1 MYPSTLLFAPVESN
15 MVYLPKPKQR
25 RTFGFSLEP
34 ELADRI
40 DAFEP
45 KRGRRSQ
52 FIADTI
58 ELGLERRF
66 GPNWRDM
73 ADQLRAAQASE
84 TTVAS

>member
-1 MYPSTLLFAPVESN
+1 MWTLLTVPVESL
-15 MVYLPKPKQR
+15 MVYHPKPRQR
-25 RTFGFSLEP
+25 RTFGFSIEP

-52 FIADTI
+52 FISDTI

-66 GPNWRDM
+66 GPNWREM
-73 ADQLRAAQASE
+73 ADQLRAAQSRDTAAAS
-84 TTVAS
+84 